1 MTDETKQALKEKFEI
16 TVEKAEETVRLPFV
30 RSLSRFGFYTKGV
43 LFIVI
48 GILAIAVAIG
58 LRGGK
63 LADPTGALGVIA
75 QKPFGKVLLILF
87 VIGAIGHGLWNI
99 LRGAADIDDA
109 GNKVFGIIQRSI
121 SIGVG
126 IFYVGLALTALS
138 ILLTVNASDANGE
151 LPKTIVAILLVVPLF
166 GVIVVFLI
174 GLGMIGAGFHE
185 CYSGISGKYQENY
198 RAWAIKGW
206 QGIFITVLGV
216 LSFTARAIILVLM
229 GWFFI
234 AAAIDYNPNEA
245 IGIDGALR
253 TLAVTTYGEILLFVI
268 AVGLICHGIL
278 AFYEAKYRRIC

>member
-1 MTDETKQALKEKFEI
+1 MTDETKQTLKETFEI
-16 TVEKAEETVRLPFV
+16 TVERAEATVRLPFV

-63 LADPTGALGVIA
+63 LADPTGALGVVA
-75 QKPFGKVLLILF
+75 QKPFGKILLILF
-87 VIGAIGHGLWNI
+87 VVGAIGHGLWNI

-166 GVIVVFLI
+166 GVILVFLI
-174 GLGMIGAGFHE
+174 GLGLIGAGFHE

-206 QGIFITVLGV
+206 HGIFITVLGV

-253 TLAVTTYGEILLFVI
+253 TLAHSAYGEIILFVI

>member
-1 MTDETKQALKEKFEI
+1 MTDETKHALKETFEI
-16 TVEKAEETVRLPFV
+16 TIEKAEKTVRLPFV

-75 QKPFGKVLLILF
+75 QKPFGKILLVLF
-87 VIGAIGHGLWNI
+87 TVGAIGHGLWNI

-138 ILLTVNASDANGE
+138 ILLTVNASTANGE
-151 LPKTIVAILLVVPLF
+151 LPKTIVAILLTVPLI
-166 GVIVVFLI
+166 GVIIVLII
-174 GLGMIGAGFHE
+174 GLSMIGAGFHE

-253 TLAVTTYGEILLFVI
+253 TLAHSPYGEILLFVI
-268 AVGLICHGIL
+268 AVGLICHGVL
-278 AFYEAKYRRIC
+278 AFYEAKFRRIC